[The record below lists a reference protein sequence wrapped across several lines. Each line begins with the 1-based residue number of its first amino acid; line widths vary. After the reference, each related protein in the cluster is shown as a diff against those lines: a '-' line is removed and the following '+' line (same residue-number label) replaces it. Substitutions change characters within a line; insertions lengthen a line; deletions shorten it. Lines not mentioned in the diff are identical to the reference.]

1 MTTSLAD
8 FRRGV
13 SARGVASRRGAAY
26 RTIVIASATQEAGGS
41 TIAALLALSCANDGH
56 RTLLID
62 RDPAVPTCTL
72 LLGGAARDALGT
84 RSAQDAIAITERLS
98 LRVSGSAAVR
108 HVGLHDLV
116 IVDAGSRLESIRVP
130 APDADRIVVI
140 AGPQSSA
147 LMSAYA
153 LVKTIEIRW
162 SGVPVD
168 IVLNQYDPAVAQRV
182 MPTLH
187 LASERF
193 LHRDICYAG
202 SIPADDELRD
212 RALAQ
217 ETLTLDTHAGLA
229 TRLVADQLLA
239 ALTGDSRVPSA
250 RRLTNW
256 RH

>member
-1 MTTSLAD
+1 MTTTMAD

-13 SARGVASRRGAAY
+13 STRGASSRRGSAY
-26 RTIVIASATQEAGGS
+26 RTIVIASATREAGGS
-41 TIAALLALSCANDGH
+41 TVAALLALSCANEGH

-62 RDPAVPTCTL
+62 RDPAVPTRSL
-72 LLGGAARDALGT
+72 LLGSGADGADA
-84 RSAQDAIAITERLS
+84 RSAEDAIRISERLS
-98 LRVSGSAAVR
+98 LRVSGSAPLR

-116 IVDAGSRLESIRVP
+116 IIDAGSRLESIRVA

-162 SGVPVD
+162 PGVPVD

-182 MPTLH
+182 MPTLR

-239 ALTGDSRVPSA
+239 ALTGDSRDMNA